1 MFLYGINFSVMVMGK
16 NRQSFPGYFF
26 GCAFQPIPRGW
37 SCFGFFLFDT
47 SLLPPVF
54 HGGEWKT
61 VDDDEAVYFIL
72 PSARSLFN
80 VWKRHVDALCRGGLS
95 VPWLSRLASVSSV
108 ALLGAKFRC
117 AGIGGFVPVP
127 KSALCDLSLQFHS
140 VSSLRDLRIPYVN

>member
-1 MFLYGINFSVMVMGK
+1 MLSSRYLVVGVVL
-16 NRQSFPGYFF
+16 
-26 GCAFQPIPRGW
+26 
-37 SCFGFFLFDT
+37 GFFLFDT

-61 VDDDEAVYFIL
+61 VDDDEAVYFI
-72 PSARSLFN
+72 F
-80 VWKRHVDALCRGGLS
+80 ALGKVPFQRVEETRRRFCVGGGLS

>member
-1 MFLYGINFSVMVMGK
+1 MGFARK
-16 NRQSFPGYFF
+16 PLRWLSQLSWFPRSQCGTRVDTSWLELFW
-26 GCAFQPIPRGW
+26 G
-37 SCFGFFLFDT
+37 FLFDT

-108 ALLGAKFRC
+108 AFLGAKFRC

-140 VSSLRDLRIPYVN
+140 ASSLRDLRIPYIN